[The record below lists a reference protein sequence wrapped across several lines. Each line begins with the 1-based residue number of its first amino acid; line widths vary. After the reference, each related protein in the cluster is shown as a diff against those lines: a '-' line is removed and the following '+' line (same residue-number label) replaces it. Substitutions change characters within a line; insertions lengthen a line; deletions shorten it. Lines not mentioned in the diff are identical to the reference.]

1 MHQSITIQAT
11 DIGKFALAKS
21 RELDKLNPKELLLY
35 STALCAGFTLQS
47 IGGKENVKLLKLEIK
62 MSGELDT
69 EKVEGRSQFTSF
81 DIAYNIECK
90 HISEQTKVSRAVQLA
105 TEKCAKR
112 ENRDQNKNC
121 GPKLLCARR
130 DRYPDRRS
138 PGVRVFLMLRYV
150 PLPKSNAA
158 PLMHYAN

>member
-11 DIGKFALAKS
+11 DVAKFSLAKS

-47 IGGKENVKLLKLEIK
+47 IAAKENVKLLKLEIK

-90 HISEQTKVSRAVQLA
+90 HISEQTRVSQAVQL
-105 TEKCAKR
+105 TTDKY
-112 ENRDQNKNC
+112 C
-121 GPKLLCARR
+121 GGLA
-130 DRYPDRRS
+130 
-138 PGVRVFLMLRYV
+138 MLR
-150 PLPKSNAA
+150 KIA
-158 PLMHYAN
+158 PVSHSVSIVSIEVEE

>member
-35 STALCAGFTLQS
+35 STALCAGFTVQS
-47 IGGKENVKLLKLEIK
+47 IAEKEHVKLLKLEIK

-69 EKVEGRSQFTSF
+69 EKVEGRSKFVSF

-90 HISEQTKVSRAVQLA
+90 HIDDQTKVSHAVQLA
-105 TEKCAKR
+105 TDKY
-112 ENRDQNKNC
+112 C
-121 GPKLLCARR
+121 GGLAMCRKI
-130 DRYPDRRS
+130 
-138 PGVRVFLMLRYV
+138 
-150 PLPKSNAA
+150 A
-158 PLMHYAN
+158 PVSHSVSIVSIEVEA